1 MKIGK
6 IPKNGEV
13 NSLKI
18 NLRIMKIAII
28 GGGNMGGAIAR
39 GLTQGTLVA
48 PSNIRVSDL
57 NESVLLDLK
66 KYNEAINTT
75 TNNIS
80 AIAGA
85 DIVIIAV
92 KPWLVETVIHQIKLH
107 LDYEKQIVASIAA
120 GITFEHLNALL
131 EKEGLYPTLFRL
143 IPNTAIS
150 ILESMTI
157 IASSNASKEQESSIQ
172 SIFDELGKS
181 IVVVERLM
189 AAGTSLASCGT
200 AFALRYVRA
209 AMEGGVELGFYP
221 DAAKE
226 IVAQTVKGAVEL
238 LIANGS
244 HPESEIDKVTTP
256 GGITIKGLNEMEN
269 AGFTSA
275 VIRGLKASTTK

>member
-1 MKIGK
+1 
-6 IPKNGEV
+6 
-13 NSLKI
+13 
-18 NLRIMKIAII
+18 MKIAII

-39 GLTQGTLVA
+39 GLTKGTLVA

-57 NESVLLDLK
+57 NETVLADLK

-75 TNNIS
+75 TNNVS

-85 DIVIIAV
+85 DLVIIAV
-92 KPWLVETVIHQIKLH
+92 KPWLVETVVNQIKAN
-107 LDYEKQIVASIAA
+107 LDYSKQIVASIAA

-131 EKEGLYPTLFRL
+131 EKEGSYPALFRV
-143 IPNTAIS
+143 IPNTAIA

-157 IASSNASKEQESSIQ
+157 IAASNTSKEQEALIKT
-172 SIFDELGKS
+172 IFDELGKS
-181 IVVVERLM
+181 IIVEERLM

-221 DAAKE
+221 DQAKE

-238 LIANGS
+238 LLTNGT

-256 GGITIKGLNEMEN
+256 GGITIKGLNEMEH

-275 VIRGLKASTTK
+275 VIRGLKASTV

>member
-1 MKIGK
+1 
-6 IPKNGEV
+6 
-13 NSLKI
+13 
-18 NLRIMKIAII
+18 
-28 GGGNMGGAIAR
+28 MGGAIAR

-57 NESVLLDLK
+57 NEAVLADLK

-75 TNNIS
+75 TNNVS
-80 AIAGA
+80 AINGA
-85 DIVIIAV
+85 DIVVIAV

-107 LDYEKQIVASIAA
+107 LDYEKQLVVSIAA

-131 EKEGLYPTLFRL
+131 EIEGMYPPLFRVM
-143 IPNTAIS
+143 PNTAIA

-157 IASSNASKEQESSIQ
+157 IAASNASKEQEALIKT
-172 SIFDELGKS
+172 IFDELGRS
-181 IVVVERLM
+181 IIVEERLM

-221 DAAKE
+221 EQAKE

-238 LIANGS
+238 LLTNGT
-244 HPESEIDKVTTP
+244 HPELEIDKVTTP
-256 GGITIKGLNEMEN
+256 GGITIKGLNEMEH

-275 VIRGLKASTTK
+275 VIRGLKASTV